1 MPPRNRSFAF
11 QQLMNQIAAPSD
23 TTGSF
28 RQVQRDELFPGV
40 ISRDFARSRA
50 TDPTISKYDE
60 AYGGNPIM
68 DLAQNMYQGG
78 VGDTRGTGGMPGS
91 GSDPMNFT
99 PPAEPP
105 METGSFR
112 RVPRP
117 IFDAYSEG
125 MEGMAGMPG
134 SGSSDM
140 IPAYNAQNVV
150 EQSNP
155 FMQLRGTDPQ
165 VGLPSLAGY
174 DYPED
179 PEGTS
184 LEPPVQASGSF
195 RRTVNPTEAAYQA
208 SLPGINKL
216 QNKYQ
221 TQMEMMDEGR
231 LDASPAYARTANLK
245 RFSQIGAPYQGTP
258 DSLKEVASPEEMQPG
273 MMYRAGQAVTDM
285 AGKAVDAAPGIA
297 DKTAKGIGGAA
308 RGLAG
313 FGGNIL
319 NAFLYGNTGRDL
331 ASNLNQ
337 TLYGG
342 KRSLRENVLG
352 MPAPKKPPQGQGQGI
367 GPTRS
372 GKPMGGFKAAF
383 AAARKAG
390 DKEFTY
396 KGKKYTTALAS
407 SGAKTPAKKPVAK
420 KTFPKKTKIK
430 RGTVTRYSGRENA
443 RRGN

>member
-11 QQLMNQIAAPSD
+11 QQLMNQVATPSD

-50 TDPTISKYDE
+50 IDPTISKYDE
-60 AYGGNPIM
+60 AYGGNPVM

-105 METGSFR
+105 MQTGSFR
-112 RVPRP
+112 RVLRP
-117 IFDAYSEG
+117 IFDSYSEG

-165 VGLPSLAGY
+165 VSLPSLAGY

-179 PEGTS
+179 PAGTS
-184 LEPPVQASGSF
+184 LEPEVSGSF

-208 SLPGINKL
+208 SLPGINRI
-216 QNKYQ
+216 QANAQ
-221 TQMEMMDEGR
+221 TQMAMNEGD

-245 RFSQIGAPYQGTP
+245 RFSEIGAPYQGTP

-285 AGKAVDAAPGIA
+285 AGRAVDAAPGVA
-297 DKTAKGIGGAA
+297 DKTARGIGGAA

-331 ASNLNQ
+331 GSNLNQ

-352 MPAPKKPPQGQGQGI
+352 MPAPKRPPQSQGQGI

-396 KGKKYTTALAS
+396 NGKKYTTALAS
-407 SGAKTPAKKPVAK
+407 SGAKTAVKKPVAK
-420 KTFPKKTKIK
+420 KPIAKKTRFKK

>member
-50 TDPTISKYDE
+50 IDPTISKYDE
-60 AYGGNPIM
+60 AYSGNPIM

-105 METGSFR
+105 MQTGSFR

-155 FMQLRGTDPQ
+155 FMQLRVTDPQ

-179 PEGTS
+179 PEGTN
-184 LEPPVQASGSF
+184 LEPEVSGSF

-208 SLPGINKL
+208 SLPGINRI
-216 QNKYQ
+216 QTNAQ
-221 TQMEMMDEGR
+221 TQMAMNRGDLDSSPMDIRRSSE
-231 LDASPAYARTANLK
+231 LSPYAEDLPQNMLREQA
-245 RFSQIGAPYQGTP
+245 QEAVVPQ
-258 DSLKEVASPEEMQPG
+258 EMQPG
-273 MMYRAGQAVTDM
+273 MMYRAGQTVTDI
-285 AGKAVDAAPGIA
+285 AGRAVDAAPGVA
-297 DKTAKGIGGAA
+297 DKTARGIGGAA

-352 MPAPKKPPQGQGQGI
+352 MPAPKKPPQSQGQGI
-367 GPTRS
+367 GPTPS
-372 GKPMGGFKAAF
+372 GKPMGGFKSAF

-390 DKEFTY
+390 NKEFTY
-396 KGKKYTTALAS
+396 NGKKYTTALAS
-407 SGAKTPAKKPVAK
+407 SGAKTAVKKPVAK
-420 KTFPKKTKIK
+420 KTAAKKTTFKK